1 MNAITAASTDREVL
15 ANLAALE
22 EYFFFM
28 RNQRAP
34 EDAIVTSAMYQTA
47 HELKAI
53 VKRWADITGAT
64 LY

>member
-1 MNAITAASTDREVL
+1 MNAITAASTDREIL
-15 ANLAALE
+15 ENLAALE

-34 EDAIVTSAMYQTA
+34 ENVIVTSAMYQTA
-47 HELKAI
+47 TELKTI